1 MDRVPNLAVEKSPD
15 RFSTMGVQIRIPIKS
30 IIGSNIKATEELKIV
45 MRFYEPA
52 LFDDASFVHK
62 LAVSIVNS

>member
-1 MDRVPNLAVEKSPD
+1 MVMLTGKTSGQI
-15 RFSTMGVQIRIPIKS
+15 STMGVQIGIPIKS
-30 IIGSNIKATEELKIV
+30 IIGSNIKATVELKIV